1 MKAVP
6 LKIKAIEIAPN
17 GNLLSQDIFSFL
29 EEVFKANPLVR
40 LEENG
45 YYYTEDSINELADD
59 IVTIMEKNK

>member
-1 MKAVP
+1 MKARP
-6 LKIKAIEIAPN
+6 LKINAIEIAPN

-45 YYYTEDSINELADD
+45 YYYTVESINELAED
-59 IVTIMEKNK
+59 IVTIVEKYK

>member
-1 MKAVP
+1 MKAKP
-6 LKIKAIEIAPN
+6 LKIKVTEIAPN

-29 EEVFKANPLVR
+29 EEVFKAKPLVK